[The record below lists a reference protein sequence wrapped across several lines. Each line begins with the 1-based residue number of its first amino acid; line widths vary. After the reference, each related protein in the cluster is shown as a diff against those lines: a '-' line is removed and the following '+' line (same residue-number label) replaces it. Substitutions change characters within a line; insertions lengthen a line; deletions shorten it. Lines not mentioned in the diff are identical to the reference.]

1 MSDIAMKQIP
11 LVIAVTLSIAG
22 CGKEQPKKV
31 EIRPV
36 RVTSVQ
42 HALSGDTISLTGQ
55 IQAKDPINLAF
66 RIGGRLQERTVTVG
80 DPVAPGQVVARI
92 EPQDFQNA
100 LRSAEAD
107 LASAQAVLANSK
119 GTEGRQSEL
128 LSKGFTTQAQYDQAE
143 QQRKTAQAQVESAQ
157 ARLQNARDNLTYTDL
172 KSDVAG
178 SVTAKGAEPGEIAAA
193 GRMILQV
200 AKQGDRYAVFN
211 VPSQLIRQSPKDPE
225 VTVSLTDDPTIVATG
240 HVREVAP
247 QADAATGTYVVKVAL
262 DHPPDAMRLGATIIG
277 QVKVQSEPVIQLPG
291 TALTQSEGKP
301 AVWVVDPEKKTVSL
315 VPVTVGHYDTSS
327 AVVSHGLKDGD
338 LVVTAGVQALRPG
351 QDVRL
356 LETDAGAQK

>member
-1 MSDIAMKQIP
+1 MKRIALIIAIALP
-11 LVIAVTLSIAG
+11 LAACS
-22 CGKEQPKKV
+22 KEQPRKV
-31 EIRPV
+31 AIRPV
-36 RVTSVQ
+36 RVSSVQ

-66 RIGGRLQERTVTVG
+66 RIGGRLLERTVSVG
-80 DPVAPGQVVARI
+80 NPVKPGQVVARI

-157 ARLQNARDNLTYTDL
+157 ARLQNAKDNLTYTDL
-172 KSDVAG
+172 KSDVDG
-178 SVTAKGAEPGEIAAA
+178 SVTAKGAEAGEIVAA

-225 VTVSLTDDPTIVATG
+225 VTVSLSDDPTIIATG

-247 QADAATGTYVVKVAL
+247 QADTATGTYAVKVAL
-262 DHPPDAMRLGATIIG
+262 NNPPDAMRLGATIVG
-277 QVKVQSEPVIQLPG
+277 QVKVQSDPVIQLPG
-291 TALTQSEGKP
+291 VALTQSNGKP
-301 AVWVVDPEKKTVSL
+301 AVW
-315 VPVTVGHYDTSS
+315 
-327 AVVSHGLKDGD
+327 LK
-338 LVVTAGVQALRPG
+338 
-351 QDVRL
+351 
-356 LETDAGAQK
+356 

>member
-1 MSDIAMKQIP
+1 MKRIALIIAIALP
-11 LVIAVTLSIAG
+11 LAACS
-22 CGKEQPKKV
+22 KEQPRKV
-31 EIRPV
+31 AIRAV
-36 RVTSVQ
+36 RVSSGQ
-42 HALSGDTISLTGQ
+42 HVLSGDTISLTGQ

-66 RIGGRLQERTVTVG
+66 RIGGRLLERTVSVG
-80 DPVAPGQVVARI
+80 NPVKPGQVVARI

-119 GTEGRQSEL
+119 GTEGRQREL

-157 ARLQNARDNLTYTDL
+157 ARLENAKDSLTYTDL
-172 KSDVAG
+172 KSDVEG
-178 SVTAKGAEPGEIAAA
+178 SVTAKGAEPGEIVAA

-225 VTVSLTDDPTIVATG
+225 VTVSLSDDPTIVATG

-247 QADAATGTYVVKVAL
+247 QADTATGTYAVKVAL
-262 DHPPDAMRLGATIIG
+262 NNPPDAMRLGATIVG
-277 QVKVQSEPVIQLPG
+277 QVKVQSDPVIQLPG
-291 TALTQSEGKP
+291 VALTQSNGKP
-301 AVWVVDPEKKTVSL
+301 AAWVVDPARQTASL
-315 VPVTVGHYDTSS
+315 VPVTVGHYDASS
-327 AVVSHGLKDGD
+327 AVVSQGLKDGD
-338 LVVTAGVQALRPG
+338 LVVTAGGAEFLRRREERIIFDG
-351 QDVRL
+351 EGR
-356 LETDAGAQK
+356 G

>member
-1 MSDIAMKQIP
+1 MKRIALI
-11 LVIAVTLSIAG
+11 IAVALPLIA
-22 CGKEQPKKV
+22 CSKEQPKKV
-31 EIRPV
+31 AIRPV

-66 RIGGRLQERTVTVG
+66 RIGGRLLERNVTVG
-80 DPVAPGQVVARI
+80 DPVKPGQVVARI

-100 LRSAEAD
+100 LRSAEAE
-107 LASAQAVLANSK
+107 LANSK

-143 QQRKTAQAQVESAQ
+143 QQMKTAQAQVESTR
-157 ARLQNARDNLTYTDL
+157 ARLQNTKDNLTYTDL
-172 KSDVAG
+172 KSDVEGA
-178 SVTAKGAEPGEIAAA
+178 VTAKGAEPGEIVAA

-225 VTVSLTDDPTIVATG
+225 VTVSLSDDPAIVTTG

-247 QADAATGTYVVKVAL
+247 QADTATGTYVVKVGL

-301 AVWVVDPEKKTVSL
+301 AVGVVDPEKKTVSL

-327 AVVSHGLKDGD
+327 AVVSQGLKDGD

-351 QDVRL
+351 QEVKL
-356 LETDAGAQK
+356 LEAGAGAQK